1 MLRDL
6 VAKGHELVLL
16 RDAIDWRR
24 FEEVPAPAY
33 SSDNGRPSG
42 GRRIAACK
50 SKRGFAK
57 VNEGLSL

>member
-24 FEEVPAPAY
+24 FKEVPATAY

-42 GRRIAACK
+42 GRRMTGDEK
-50 SKRGFAK
+50 STRARGL
-57 VNEGLSL
+57 V